1 MFDHPHHRKIHHILT
16 SLDSSLFVE
25 AGACFGGGTLIS
37 LLHGEYRWS
46 KDIDFLCP
54 VGSGY
59 RTLRKAVM
67 EATGKPEFL
76 FKKTTGL
83 EFPRDIKA
91 DQYGIRFLVVADD
104 TPIKFEIVC
113 EARIDLG
120 SPEQPDWLNIPCLST
135 IDRYAEKLLANADRW
150 NDSSIESR
158 DLIDLAVLRLN
169 EGPSEQAIAKAED
182 AYPVLVPLENALKK
196 FQGSDDYRRKCFN
209 ALEVRNKALVL
220 DGIDLLASDQELPV
234 TQRLR
239 DELHC

>member
-25 AGACFGGGTLIS
+25 ADACFGGGTLIS

-67 EATGKPEFL
+67 QATGKPHFL
-76 FKKTTGL
+76 FKQTAGL

-91 DQYGIRFLVVADD
+91 DQYGVRFPVIADG
-104 TPIKFEIVC
+104 TLIKFEIVC
-113 EARIDLG
+113 EARIDLEP
-120 SPEQPDWLNIPCLST
+120 PERPDWLNVPCLST

-150 NDSSIESR
+150 NDS
-158 DLIDLAVLRLN
+158 
-169 EGPSEQAIAKAED
+169 
-182 AYPVLVPLENALKK
+182 
-196 FQGSDDYRRKCFN
+196 RRKCFS
-209 ALEVRNKALVL
+209 ALEVRDRALIL
-220 DGIDLLASDQELPV
+220 DGIDLLASDQDLPV
-234 TQRLR
+234 TQRSR
-239 DELHC
+239 DELHH

>member
-1 MFDHPHHRKIHHILT
+1 
-16 SLDSSLFVE
+16 
-25 AGACFGGGTLIS
+25 
-37 LLHGEYRWS
+37 
-46 KDIDFLCP
+46 
-54 VGSGY
+54 
-59 RTLRKAVM
+59 M